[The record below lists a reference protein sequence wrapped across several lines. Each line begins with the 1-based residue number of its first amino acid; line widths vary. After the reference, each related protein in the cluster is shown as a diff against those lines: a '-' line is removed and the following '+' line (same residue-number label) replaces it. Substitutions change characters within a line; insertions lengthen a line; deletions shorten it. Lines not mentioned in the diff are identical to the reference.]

1 MSADKTAR
9 SKVVALAPA
18 GATIRKVL
26 IGDLVLP
33 TMIGIFRREKLR
45 AQRVRFNIEL
55 GVVDRPP
62 RQDRPSE
69 IVCYDRI
76 VKGVR
81 ALVAEGHVNLVET
94 LAERVAELCLAAPS
108 AIYVRVRVE
117 KLDIYPDA
125 ASVGVE
131 IERQREVR

>member
-1 MSADKTAR
+1 MATGKPVLG
-9 SKVVALAPA
+9 KVVPLAAPDA
-18 GATIRKVL
+18 AIRKVL

-33 TMIGIFRREKLR
+33 TMIGIFKREKL
-45 AQRVRFNIEL
+45 APQRVRFNIEV

-62 RQDRPSE
+62 RQDKPSE

-81 ALVAEGHVNLVET
+81 ALVAQGHVNLVET
-94 LAERVAELCLAAPS
+94 LAERVAELCLADPA
-108 AIYVRVRVE
+108 ALYARVRVE

-125 ASVGVE
+125 AAVGVE
-131 IERQREVR
+131 IERRREVR